1 MVGKSKVIPV
11 PIGTVNYQ
19 LTVISEPFR
28 LPGRKAFV
36 IRCKCSCGNETIV
49 RKSDFIHGRIKSCG
63 CRIADSSRA
72 RMTRHGMSYTRIYC
86 IWQGMVRR
94 TTAPKCRQFK
104 RYGSLGI
111 CKSWLRFEG
120 FLTWATSHGYSDG
133 LSIDRIDNDK
143 GYYPSNCRWA
153 TPKQQARNT
162 SWNVHVKV
170 DGREFTSLT
179 EASEAYGLV
188 RSTVEGRLKR
198 GWEIEEAFH
207 TPAGERFRKGRR
219 MPTRCTSPRR
229 SSLGA

>member
-1 MVGKSKVIPV
+1 MSRGHTRP
-11 PIGTVNYQ
+11 
-19 LTVISEPFR
+19 LTVCDS
-28 LPGRKAFV
+28 LCAGA
-36 IRCKCSCGNETIV
+36 N
-49 RKSDFIHGRIKSCG
+49 G
-63 CRIADSSRA
+63 CRVGGYQCDGCGLWFCGEEGPREDARRA
-72 RMTRHGMSYTRIYC
+72 
-86 IWQGMVRR
+86 VPLRR
-94 TTAPKCRQFK
+94 LR
-104 RYGSLGI
+104 GGI
-111 CKSWLRFEG
+111 QEG

-198 GWEIEEAFH
+198 GWEIEKAFH
-207 TPAGERFRKGRR
+207 TPASERFRKGRR

-229 SSLGA
+229 SSRSA